1 MRFVTGFGILGALA
15 VLTSPVV
22 AAATGMRGVFVGSG
36 VSKFAEIAQY
46 PRATLGVQGSF
57 RYQARLYARHAL
69 ARNPN
74 AKFAVITQNDDDGRD
89 DLSRP
94 KDVPGGKYD
103 ALVADAGCEVLDPTI
118 DSAIVKPKASGAD
131 VPVIAVTDL
140 TCRAIFLA
148 QHLLEKQ
155 DLLEEQDLLEKIARS
170 SC

>member
-1 MRFVTGFGILGALA
+1 LA

-103 ALVADAGCEVLDPTI
+103 ALVADARLRSPRSDHRLRDRQAQGFRRRRAGDRRDGLDV
-118 DSAIVKPKASGAD
+118 SRNFFGA
-131 VPVIAVTDL
+131 A
-140 TCRAIFLA
+140 LA
-148 QHLLEKQ
+148 
-155 DLLEEQDLLEKIARS
+155 
-170 SC
+170 